1 MRILI
6 DYESRYSYSRA
17 ARFIVQALRLTPRST
32 EAQQVRDWRIET
44 DVDTR
49 LRRSEDAFGN
59 IVHTLYTE
67 RPTDSLTVR
76 VTGEVATSD
85 TGGVLKGLPE
95 RLPPIVYLR
104 DSDLTH
110 ADPALRAF
118 ADTVGSG
125 DDLSR
130 LHRLNAMIHD
140 EVAFMVGST
149 TADHTAA
156 DAFAQK
162 QGVCQ
167 DHAQVFIACARR
179 LGIPARYISGHLH
192 RTDGAIDQDAA
203 HAWAEGW
210 VQGLGWVGFDPA
222 NGICPTEHYVR
233 VASGLDA
240 LGASPIRG
248 TSYGGGKETLSVN
261 VRVRQMQQGQ
271 QQQQQQQSQDQGS
284 APS

>member
-1 MRILI
+1 MRIRI
-6 DYESRYSYSRA
+6 DHETRYGYARA
-17 ARFIVQALRLTPRST
+17 ARFIVQSLRLTPRST
-32 EAQQVRDWRIET
+32 EGQQVRDWRIET

-67 RPTDSLTVR
+67 RPTDALMVR
-76 VTGEVATSD
+76 VTGEVATVN
-85 TGGVLKGLPE
+85 TGGVLKGTPE
-95 RLPPIVYLR
+95 RLSPLVFLR
-104 DSDLTH
+104 DTALTH

-118 ADTVGSG
+118 AADIGEEGSAL
-125 DDLSR
+125 DR
-130 LHRLNAMIHD
+130 LHRLMGAIND
-140 EVAFMVGST
+140 SVAFMVGST

-167 DHAQVFIACARR
+167 DHAQIFIACARR
-179 LGIPARYISGHLH
+179 MGIPARYVSGHLH
-192 RTDGAIDQDAA
+192 RSDGIIDQDAA

-210 VQGLGWVGFDPA
+210 VEDLGWVGFDAA

-233 VASGLDA
+233 VATGLDA

-248 TSYGGGKETLSVN
+248 TSYGGGRETMTVAL
-261 VRVRQMQQGQ
+261 RVRQMQQTQ
-271 QQQQQQQSQDQGS
+271 QQQQRQGWS
-284 APS
+284 